1 MIRRPP
7 ISTRTDTLFPYTTL
21 FRSVVAPVVAP
32 VLRQDLAH
40 RLPAPCQDVEPQ
52 QHRPE
57 AVLLAQ
63 MIGAGAGALLA
74 AERRHPR
81 IQQRAQELPAG
92 RRIACVDAELA
103 RTPSAGTTGRHR
115 ARTDLPADCRT
126 LRHVG
131 HG

>member
-74 AERRHPR
+74 AERRHPG
-81 IQQRAQELPAG
+81 IQQRAERSEE
-92 RRIACVDAELA
+92 RRVGKECV
-103 RTPSAGTTGRHR
+103 RTCSSRGAPYH
-115 ARTDLPADCRT
+115 
-126 LRHVG
+126 
-131 HG
+131 